1 MHASLVV
8 ALHGRSLILASVGK
22 RLEANHRLRVVTL
35 EGSAPES
42 ALASLAPDVVLVD
55 LDAIDVGSAVAL
67 LDDQPDMLLVG
78 LEASGARLLVLAG
91 RQARVLST
99 EDLVLLIER
108 RAEPMPQRA

>member
-8 ALHGRSLILASVGK
+8 ALHGRSLMLASVGK
-22 RLEANHRLRVVTL
+22 RLEANHRLHVVTL

-78 LEASGARLLVLAG
+78 LEASGVRLLVLAG
-91 RQARVLST
+91 RQARLLST